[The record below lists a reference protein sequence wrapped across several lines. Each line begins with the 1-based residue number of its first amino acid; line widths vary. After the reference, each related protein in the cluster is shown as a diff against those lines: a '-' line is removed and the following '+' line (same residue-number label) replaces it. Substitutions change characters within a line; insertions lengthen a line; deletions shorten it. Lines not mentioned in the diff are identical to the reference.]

1 MLEDSRDRAAVEPL
15 LLHKNWVVAT
25 LIFALW
31 CAGILWLEYWL
42 VGRYG
47 SLQLQQW
54 KWPMVAGTGAA
65 AAVVFLVWVVL
76 RVRHERRRHE
86 QQDDALLVGYD
97 SSDDEV

>member
-1 MLEDSRDRAAVEPL
+1 MEDSRDRAAVEPL

-31 CAGILWLEYWL
+31 CAGLLWLEYWL

-47 SLQLQQW
+47 SVQLQQW
-54 KWPMVAGTGAA
+54 KWPVVAGTGTA

-86 QQDDALLVGYD
+86 QPGDALLDGYD